1 MAFEALSNRLNKAIR
16 NISGKGKLS
25 ESNMD
30 EMLQEVKMSLLEA
43 DVNYR
48 VVKEFIAKIREKA
61 LGTEVMDTLDPGQMV
76 VKVVHDELVEL
87 LGNEETKIKFKED
100 GITSIMMVGLQGTGK
115 TTSIAKIANVL
126 KKKEGRSP
134 LLVACDIIRPAAIDQ
149 LITLGKSIGVEV
161 FSLGASTGAIETV
174 KKALV
179 YAKEKNYDTVLIDTA
194 GRLHIDEELM
204 KELADIANIVVPEE
218 ILLSVD
224 AMTGQDIV
232 SVATSFKEQLN
243 ITGLVVTKADGDS
256 RGGGVLSVRSI
267 TNVPVKFVGQGEK
280 IEDLDIFYP
289 ERMADR
295 ILGMGDIM
303 SLVEQAQDKMD
314 TELSEK
320 SANRIMNGIFT
331 MDDMLDQF
339 NQLKKMGSMSS
350 MLKMIPGMNKLA
362 GSIND
367 NDADKTMKKSEAIIL
382 SMTKEERNDPSIIRA
397 SRKSRIA
404 SGSGTN
410 PADVNRLLA
419 QYEKAKVAMKQ
430 VGSMAKNGQTPD
442 MSNMM
447 NMAKAAGTKKFVS
460 KLGKKKFK

>member
-61 LGTEVMDTLDPGQMV
+61 LGTEVMDTLNPGQMV

-174 KKALV
+174 EKALV

-204 KELADIANIVVPEE
+204 NELANIAKIVVPEE

-289 ERMADR
+289 DRMADR

-320 SANRIMNGIFT
+320 
-331 MDDMLDQF
+331 
-339 NQLKKMGSMSS
+339 
-350 MLKMIPGMNKLA
+350 
-362 GSIND
+362 
-367 NDADKTMKKSEAIIL
+367 
-382 SMTKEERNDPSIIRA
+382 
-397 SRKSRIA
+397 
-404 SGSGTN
+404 
-410 PADVNRLLA
+410 
-419 QYEKAKVAMKQ
+419 
-430 VGSMAKNGQTPD
+430 
-442 MSNMM
+442 
-447 NMAKAAGTKKFVS
+447 
-460 KLGKKKFK
+460 

>member
-61 LGTEVMDTLDPGQMV
+61 LGTEVMDTLNPGQMV

-174 KKALV
+174 EKALV

-204 KELADIANIVVPEE
+204 NELANIAKIVVPEE

-289 ERMADR
+289 DRMADR

-339 NQLKKMGSMSS
+339 KQLKKMGSMSS
-350 MLKMIPGMNKLA
+350 MLKMIPGMN
-362 GSIND
+362 
-367 NDADKTMKKSEAIIL
+367 
-382 SMTKEERNDPSIIRA
+382 
-397 SRKSRIA
+397 
-404 SGSGTN
+404 
-410 PADVNRLLA
+410 
-419 QYEKAKVAMKQ
+419 
-430 VGSMAKNGQTPD
+430 
-442 MSNMM
+442 
-447 NMAKAAGTKKFVS
+447 
-460 KLGKKKFK
+460 

>member
-61 LGTEVMDTLDPGQMV
+61 LGTEVMDTLNPGQMV

-174 KKALV
+174 EKALV

-204 KELADIANIVVPEE
+204 NELANIAKIVVPEE

-289 ERMADR
+289 DRMADR

-339 NQLKKMGSMSS
+339 KQLKKMGSMSS

-382 SMTKEERNDPSIIRA
+382 SMTKEERNDPSIIRT
-397 SRKSRIA
+397 SRKTRIA
-404 SGSGTN
+404 NGSGTN
-410 PADVNRLLA
+410 ATDVNRLIA